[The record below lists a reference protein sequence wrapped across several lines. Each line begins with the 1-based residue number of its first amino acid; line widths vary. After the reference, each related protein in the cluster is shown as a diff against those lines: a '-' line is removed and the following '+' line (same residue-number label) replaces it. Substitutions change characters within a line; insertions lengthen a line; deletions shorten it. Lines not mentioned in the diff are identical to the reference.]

1 MVLFFPLLVH
11 MHFFLLCFISLKR
24 ERTWSGVHREV
35 KEDLGGVG
43 AGRSML
49 KIDSMNFLKNIKN
62 ILTISIFTYLLKQVL
77 KIKKMSSV

>member
-1 MVLFFPLLVH
+1 M
-11 MHFFLLCFISLKR
+11 
-24 ERTWSGVHREV
+24 HREV

-43 AGRSML
+43 AGRSTL

-62 ILTISIFTYLLKQVL
+62 ILTISIFTYLLKQIL